1 MRAKKVA
8 LGSLLIVV
16 TDYCPHTST
25 SALAALSFLINRRSH
40 QLSQANGLR
49 FTLFVEF
56 CSGVPEEPWSKKL
69 VIGDNVCLKTNTI
82 LYQNLADEHLKSP
95 APA

>member
-25 SALAALSFLINRRSH
+25 SPLAALSFFIEQKISSTFPSKRSAIH
-40 QLSQANGLR
+40 A
-49 FTLFVEF
+49 
-56 CSGVPEEPWSKKL
+56 
-69 VIGDNVCLKTNTI
+69 VC
-82 LYQNLADEHLKSP
+82 
-95 APA
+95 

>member
-1 MRAKKVA
+1 MMQVA

-25 SALAALSFLINRRSH
+25 SALAALSFLIEQKISST
-40 QLSQANGLR
+40 SQANGLR

-56 CSGVPEEPWSKKL
+56 CSRVPEEPWSKKL
-69 VIGDNVCLKTNTI
+69 
-82 LYQNLADEHLKSP
+82 LYFV
-95 APA
+95 